1 MKLFVLIILLTTMT
15 GFNAKS
21 QEDINVA
28 TSTGSTFF
36 IDADEFP
43 KLISAAQNGE
53 LFAAV
58 RLYKHYKFSTMDSEK
73 AFIWLTKAAELGDRV
88 SQYNL
93 SHFYLQNGQA
103 ELAEEWALR
112 ALENGLTEASELLNE
127 INNEQR

>member
-1 MKLFVLIILLTTMT
+1 MT
-15 GFNAKS
+15 GFDARS
-21 QEDINVA
+21 QEDMNVA

-36 IDADEFP
+36 IDTDELP

-58 RLYKHYKFSTMDSEK
+58 RLYKYYKFSIMDSEK
-73 AFIWLTKAAELGDRV
+73 AFIWLTNAAELGDKV

-93 SHFYLQNGQA
+93 ASFYLQNGQA

-112 ALENGLTEASELLNE
+112 AFDNGLAEASELLDE
-127 INNEQR
+127 ISNKQK